1 MIFRWRLNTKSKSHV
16 FTSKIRLL
24 FQKELNLL
32 DEVEFTKPRIVNLQT
47 PNMMMMIEMIPIN
60 ATDKVWQNNT

>member
-1 MIFRWRLNTKSKSHV
+1 MIFRWRLNTKSKFHTFFIEIWES
-16 FTSKIRLL
+16 F
-24 FQKELNLL
+24 FQKELNLF

-47 PNMMMMIEMIPIN
+47 TNMMMIEMIPIN